1 MTEKPRPDIM
11 KGMNENDLRENGRVP
26 MLTKR
31 QNMIMTIMNN
41 QKDWIVGKDLAKLLN
56 VSDRTIRNDIAAINE
71 FYADTMIESNIR
83 KGYRI
88 QGEKVK
94 RFIEETKKEI
104 PETGEERRWLILKTL
119 VEHNQVNIYQLADQM
134 CISEFSLENDM
145 NKIRKLLDNYQGL
158 KVIRQSNMLQLSGG
172 EREKRHLYEELI
184 SYKISGNLWNLN
196 KVAENFMRFDLL
208 KVKELLKD
216 IFEEFHYQ
224 MNEVRIPTLLIHVG
238 VILERNFACHF
249 LKEDEEQQ
257 GKYGREE
264 YEISRHFFEKIGA
277 RLSLQVREAEIC
289 DFAIYLEH
297 GKRKGYCE
305 EEQLQGLASDL
316 VQHIIVEIR
325 EHFDIDFSEDC
336 EFRLGLEVHT
346 VSLLKRHYANVEIDH
361 TCLEEVKRKYPL
373 IFEMGV
379 WVCKIM
385 EEHLN
390 IIISEN
396 EISFIALHLGSAYER
411 ANLRRKYRCLLICPH
426 NQTVKDLCIQKIVNR
441 FQDRMEIVG
450 CMSYFEESL
459 IREKNLDLILTTQ
472 PVAHALDIETTEISM
487 FFAHTDEAAVFQT
500 LNRLDQIRYR
510 NNFQFFILNLI
521 REEFFTANMAV
532 EEPEKIISDMCD
544 KLYARGYVKEN
555 FKEGVLKRERLSPTS
570 FFHGFAIP
578 HNMSHQE
585 TIHSAISTAILK
597 QPVQWGS
604 YKVRFVLLLAI
615 TEENRN
621 FLKIFFDWLDDI
633 VSNPEKFARLLEVQ
647 DYQSFVNTLL

>member
-1 MTEKPRPDIM
+1 
-11 KGMNENDLRENGRVP
+11 

-119 VEHNQVNIYQLADQM
+119 VEHNQVNIYQLAGQM

-604 YKVRFVLLLAI
+604 YEVRFVLLLAI

>member
-1 MTEKPRPDIM
+1 
-11 KGMNENDLRENGRVP
+11 

-216 IFEEFHYQ
+216 IFEEFNYQ

-604 YKVRFVLLLAI
+604 YEVRFVLLLAI

>member
-1 MTEKPRPDIM
+1 
-11 KGMNENDLRENGRVP
+11 

-597 QPVQWGS
+597 QPVQWRS
-604 YKVRFVLLLAI
+604 YEVRFVLLLAI

>member
-510 NNFQFFILNLI
+510 NNFQFFILNMI

-604 YKVRFVLLLAI
+604 YEVRFVLLLAI

>member
-1 MTEKPRPDIM
+1 
-11 KGMNENDLRENGRVP
+11 

-94 RFIEETKKEI
+94 RFIEEKKKEI

-604 YKVRFVLLLAI
+604 YEVRFVLLLAI

>member
-1 MTEKPRPDIM
+1 
-11 KGMNENDLRENGRVP
+11 

-94 RFIEETKKEI
+94 RFTEETKKEI

-158 KVIRQSNMLQLSGG
+158 KIIRQSNMLQLS
-172 EREKRHLYEELI
+172 EELI

-325 EHFDIDFSEDC
+325 EHFDIDFSEDR

-441 FQDRMEIVG
+441 FQDRMEIVD

-604 YKVRFVLLLAI
+604 YEVRFVLLLAI

>member
-1 MTEKPRPDIM
+1 
-11 KGMNENDLRENGRVP
+11 

-346 VSLLKRHYANVEIDH
+346 VSLLKRHYANIEIDH

-604 YKVRFVLLLAI
+604 YEVRFVLLLAI

>member
-11 KGMNENDLRENGRVP
+11 KGMNENDFRENGRVP

-94 RFIEETKKEI
+94 RFTEERKKEI

-604 YKVRFVLLLAI
+604 YEVRFVLLLAI

>member
-1 MTEKPRPDIM
+1 
-11 KGMNENDLRENGRVP
+11 

-119 VEHNQVNIYQLADQM
+119 VEHNQVNIYRLADQM

-604 YKVRFVLLLAI
+604 YEVRFVLLLAI

>member
-1 MTEKPRPDIM
+1 
-11 KGMNENDLRENGRVP
+11 

-532 EEPEKIISDMCD
+532 EEPEKIVSDMCD

-604 YKVRFVLLLAI
+604 YEVRFVLLLAI

>member
-1 MTEKPRPDIM
+1 
-11 KGMNENDLRENGRVP
+11 

-94 RFIEETKKEI
+94 RFIEGTKKEI

-134 CISEFSLENDM
+134 CISEFSLENDT

-604 YKVRFVLLLAI
+604 YEVRFVLLLAI

-621 FLKIFFDWLDDI
+621 FL
-633 VSNPEKFARLLEVQ
+633 
-647 DYQSFVNTLL
+647 

>member
-1 MTEKPRPDIM
+1 
-11 KGMNENDLRENGRVP
+11 

-94 RFIEETKKEI
+94 RFTEETKKEI

-158 KVIRQSNMLQLSGG
+158 KVIRQSNMLQLSGE

-224 MNEVRIPTLLIHVG
+224 MNEIRIPTLLIHVG

-325 EHFDIDFSEDC
+325 EHFDIDFSEDR

-441 FQDRMEIVG
+441 FQDRMEIVD

-604 YKVRFVLLLAI
+604 YEVRFVLLLAI

>member
-1 MTEKPRPDIM
+1 
-11 KGMNENDLRENGRVP
+11 

-426 NQTVKDLCIQKIVNR
+426 IQTVKDLCIQKIVNR

-604 YKVRFVLLLAI
+604 YEVRFVLLLAI